1 MAIEDEMVRFIAKI
15 DLDPEDAAAF
25 TKGLKEANDQCEYL
39 RSTIAE
45 TAQKMV
51 EMRARG
57 EENSDEFK
65 ALKSNLEDARNE
77 LKAVTKESEKYSSA
91 LGLNQMS
98 MKQLQQHSK
107 QLRSALNS
115 MSKEANPKLWE
126 KYNNELVLTE
136 KRMKEVRA
144 GTNEMKSPLQKLF
157 GTLQDSFKVFQKL
170 PLILGTVAAGIKKF
184 MDVMV
189 KETQIWGDR
198 WAHFTTGASAA
209 WGQLVANISTGGNV
223 IKGSISDAF
232 NTAVESSKML
242 DELFERE
249 NSFSLMEFD
258 AQTYIN
264 EQRAIMNDSSRSEE
278 ERLAAL
284 KNINAKEEELKD
296 HRKSIAEQEMTAYK
310 AVLKQRM
317 QLDDEA
323 LEAVLDNYEQ
333 NRQLLAPAQAYN
345 ELLAKQKELKSELKL
360 MDSRSVGYASKT
372 EEYVQVGRDLA
383 AITDENTK
391 KLAGYLRQYDLGNDE
406 MVTNYV
412 KAKLKFKAA
421 DVDYTAAVA
430 ANARKEGTLKNAIA
444 KEEEDR
450 RKKLYEDEIAAT
462 EKFFN
467 DRLVIL
473 KEQLAKG
480 EITEHEYNVKSETL
494 QVQTLQTKLEVMKK
508 YGKDT
513 VTVNGEIA
521 DRLITVQKKIDE
533 ALKKSNSSFTAYLS
547 SAAKSQNEGIEKML
561 EETEAE
567 VQKLSD
573 EIPAPH
579 DYDKLFAKAK
589 EGATTAKAKQGV
601 ADAKYND
608 ELASLD
614 ELHELQLISEE
625 EFLARK
631 KALTEE
637 HAKETIAI
645 QTEAAQKGLS
655 AASSTLDSMSKMVT
669 SLQNAELQ
677 TLEAQMQAELSA
689 AGDNA
694 DKRAEIE
701 SKYEQKKLDTQKK
714 YADADMAINIAK
726 AVASGALATLQCF
739 AQLGPIPGAVAAAII
754 AVTTAAEIASIVAQR
769 NAIKNTSA
777 SGASSSSSGV
787 TRKVNGFSE
796 GGYTGDGGRLEVAG
810 VVHRGEY
817 VVPKPEMSDPSVAA
831 MVAAIETKRRR
842 RTSANALPGFA
853 EGGYAGVAVS
863 GRRTEALLENI
874 LAVIDRQSQTPVPA
888 YVVLSDLQAKQELMN
903 SIRRESSLK

>member
-39 RSTIAE
+39 RGTIAE

-65 ALKSNLEDARNE
+65 TLKSNLEDARNE

-136 KRMKEVRA
+136 KRMKEVRVGA
-144 GTNEMKSPLQKLF
+144 NEMKSPLQNLF
-157 GTLQDSFKVFQKL
+157 GTLTDSFKAFKKIPTL
-170 PLILGTVAAGIKKF
+170 LGGAAA
-184 MDVMV
+184 VV
-189 KETQIWGDR
+189 KNIIGDMIQQTQVWGDR
-198 WAHFTTGASAA
+198 WAHFSSGVSAA
-209 WGQLVANISTGGNV
+209 WNQAVANIFQGGNV

-391 KLAGYLRQYDLGNDE
+391 KLAGYLKQYDLGNDE

-480 EITEHEYNVKSETL
+480 EITEQEYNVKSETL
-494 QVQTLQTKLEVMKK
+494 QVHTLQTKLEVMKK

-533 ALKKSNSSFTAYLS
+533 ALKKSNSSFTAYMS

-589 EGATTAKAKQGV
+589 EGATTAKAKQEV

-631 KALTEE
+631 KVLTEE

-645 QTEAAQKGLS
+645 QTAAAQKGLS

-777 SGASSSSSGV
+777 SGASSSSSSV

-863 GRRTEALLENI
+863 GRRTETLLENI